1 LLGFW
6 EDSAGKALNPSNI
19 NAVMIKENGMKKGL
33 RWENLK
39 IGDKAGPIQYVIT
52 PEIIDAFADATED
65 FGSWHMQD
73 SPFGDRIAH
82 VTLNI
87 TDYSLILSRA
97 HGGFHTGLHSRQAS
111 EFFHPL
117 KLGDTI
123 TARGEIVELFQ
134 RRNRDFYTFC
144 YEAFNQSGILLTR
157 HKLTTSV
164 DREGPPVSVITPAP
178 QAEPSGKSD
187 APQKLKLPDITRVFT
202 QEKMTKFASQTGFRL
217 GIKDGG
223 AGTHT
228 DIEAARRVGLPDT
241 VVQSN
246 HYYSW
251 YSEMMLKFLGEGWVC
266 GGRMEGK
273 FFGMVFPN
281 DTVTVRG
288 EVSRSE
294 KQGDN
299 IRIHVDLSTT
309 RQDGQPVSVASAS
322 GFAGKRIPEPGWP
335 VSKWPPED
343 PEETF
348 SLNENL

>member
-1 LLGFW
+1 
-6 EDSAGKALNPSNI
+6 
-19 NAVMIKENGMKKGL
+19 MTKGL
-33 RWENLK
+33 RWENLRV
-39 IGDKAGPIQYVIT
+39 GDKAGPIQYVIT

-65 FGSWHMQD
+65 FGPWHMED
-73 SPFGDRIAH
+73 SPFGGRIAH

-87 TDYSLILSRA
+87 TDYSLILSKA

-111 EFFHPL
+111 EFFYPM

-123 TARGEIVELFQ
+123 TARGEIIALFQ
-134 RRNRDFYTFC
+134 RRDRDFYTFC
-144 YEAFNQSGILLTR
+144 YDAVNQDGILLTR

-164 DREGPPVSVITPAP
+164 DREGPPIPVVNTERR
-178 QAEPSGKSD
+178 AESPGKSHAPMFDD
-187 APQKLKLPDITRVFT
+187 APQEFKLPDITRIFT
-202 QEKMTKFASQTGFRL
+202 QEKMTQFATQTGFRM
-217 GIKDGG
+217 GIRDGG

-241 VVQSN
+241 VAQSN

-281 DTVTVRG
+281 DTVTIRG
-288 EVSRSE
+288 RVSRSE

-299 IRIHVDLSTT
+299 IRLHLDLTAL
-309 RQDGQPVSVASAS
+309 RQDGQPVSVANAS
-322 GFAGKRIPEPGWP
+322 GFVGRRLPVPGWP
-335 VSKWPPED
+335 IRQWPPEQM
-343 PEETF
+343 EETF
-348 SLNENL
+348 PFNDNP